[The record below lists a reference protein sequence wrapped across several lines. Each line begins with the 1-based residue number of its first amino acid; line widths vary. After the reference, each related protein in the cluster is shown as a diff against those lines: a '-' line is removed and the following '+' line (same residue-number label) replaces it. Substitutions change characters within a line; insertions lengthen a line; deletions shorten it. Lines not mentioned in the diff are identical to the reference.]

1 MELAA
6 NYRVAFKGYKE
17 VRASPVPGRLLR
29 LAGQSL
35 RVKAERQF
43 DDFVPYL
50 MIVFG
55 FWIVCLVEWT
65 QKIVGER
72 PTPGFW
78 MLVSLLVTCYGGV
91 RAFRLYPQL
100 QRIRL
105 GERGE
110 RRVGEILDRVRS
122 KGFIVY
128 HDLPGDGFN
137 VDHVVV
143 GPTGVYAIETKVR
156 SGSGTI
162 DYRNDDELLLGG
174 RISDSPALR
183 QARGSARAVHL
194 ELKEHLR
201 EHYWVKPLLVF
212 LGDWR
217 VRRAAGD
224 FAVDVITEDQ
234 LENYFD
240 WGQPEL
246 TSKEIAHISSHLERS
261 ARS

>member
-1 MELAA
+1 M
-6 NYRVAFKGYKE
+6 AFKGFKE

-78 MLVSLLVTCYGGV
+78 MFLSLLVTCYGGV

-100 QRIRL
+100 RSAGLGKQR
-105 GERGE
+105 G
-110 RRVGEILDRVRS
+110 RRVAEMLDRIRS
-122 KGFIVY
+122 KGFVVFD
-128 HDLPGDGFN
+128 DLPGKGSN
-137 VDHVVV
+137 IDHLVI
-143 GPTGVYAIETKVR
+143 GPTGIYAMEVNAWSAI
-156 SGSGTI
+156 GSRTI
-162 DYRNDDELLLGG
+162 DYQNEHEVVLGG
-174 RISDSPALR
+174 RITDGRVLRRVRDSAL
-183 QARGSARAVHL
+183 AVHSQ
-194 ELKEHLR
+194 LKEQLH
-201 EHYWVKPLLVF
+201 ENHSVKPLLVF
-212 LGDWR
+212 LGNWHVDR
-217 VRRAAGD
+217 QAGD
-224 FAVDVITEDQ
+224 FAVMVTTADRLEDY
-234 LENYFD
+234 LD
-240 WGQPEL
+240 RGQPEL
-246 TSKEIAHISSHLERS
+246 TSKEIAHICSYLRSS